1 MQIEKHISYQIERQ
15 FPALYRENGR
25 ELVDFVKAY
34 YDFLERQPN
43 QSTYNSRRLFEYRDV
58 DNTLDQ
64 LVLFFKNKFM
74 NDLPYDEKTVRMT
87 IKRILSLYRRKGNKE
102 SIELFFKMFYDEKVK
117 IYYPAAAI
125 LKPSDSRWET
135 QKYLQ
140 LFPESPFA
148 FRDIVN
154 QRIFGT
160 VSKAE
165 AIVEKAFFI
174 LVNGTFTPIL
184 FINNIRG
191 RFTGFDTVV
200 YKEDITKKVGTVYGS
215 MDSLEII
222 DDPEFVPTSGNDIG
236 DTLTIQDENGTGG
249 KLLVSSVSETF
260 SGEIRYRLIDGGW
273 GYSKENTLL
282 LVSNQ
287 IIFLNEET
295 PQQFS
300 TFDIIQD
307 QFGNFGTV
315 IGQKENILGV
325 RLVGSQEFTTS
336 SVLRDANNDVIDYF
350 ELIAKNA
357 TSPGPL
363 FPEASNTE
371 VDYAVVVNELDNT
384 EILSIISDD
393 ISDFLAVTLNSLN
406 FNDPPALTSMS
417 GTDPVNLTTRLED
430 AFTTDD
436 YEIGRIVNFKN
447 INPGSNYVNDVFAV
461 IYDPLVANINR
472 YDQIVTYTGAL
483 SNLFNIGDEIEQGA
497 VKAKI
502 VNIVGNNLFVRPYS
516 LIGIQGGLTFTHKGT
531 LYNIRSISIDY
542 SSTIAGNNAT
552 MNTLTDFA
560 IGKITGVKVVNS
572 GYGYIDQ
579 AIVTLLDDLNRPAV
593 KARISARGQGE
604 TSGAWISYNSH
615 IGNEFGKVL
624 QDSFYYQDYSY
635 EIQSKLGINT
645 YEKPYKD
652 IVHVSGTKLFGKFD
666 FEDIIE
672 PKTKISLTI
681 ED

>member
-1 MQIEKHISYQIERQ
+1 MQIEKYISYQIERQ

-25 ELVDFVKAY
+25 EMVDFVKAY
-34 YDFLERQPN
+34 YDFLERQSN
-43 QSTYNSRRLFEYRDV
+43 QSTYNSRRLFEYRDI

-102 SIELFFKMFYDEKVK
+102 SIELFFQMFYDEKVK
-117 IYYPAAAI
+117 IYYPSTAI

-140 LFPESPFA
+140 LFPALPFA

-191 RFTGFDTVV
+191 RFTGFDNIV
-200 YKEDITKKVGTVYGS
+200 YKDNITNRIGTVYGS

-222 DDPEFVPTSGNDIG
+222 DDPTFVPTSGNVVG

-300 TFDIIQD
+300 TFDVIQD

-325 RLVGSQEFTTS
+325 RLVGSQEFTMS
-336 SVLRDANNDVIDYF
+336 SVIRDANNDVIDYF

-384 EILSIISDD
+384 QILSIISDK
-393 ISDFLAVTLNSLN
+393 ISDFLSVPLNSLN
-406 FNDPPALTSMS
+406 YNDPPALTPMS

-430 AFTTDD
+430 AFTTDN

-461 IYDPLVANINR
+461 VYDPLVASINR

-502 VNIVGNNLFVRPYS
+502 VNIVGNSLFVRPYS

-542 SSTIAGNNAT
+542 SSAIAGNNAT

-560 IGKITGVKVVNS
+560 IGKIISVKVVNS
-572 GYGYIDQ
+572 GYGYVDQ

-604 TSGAWISYNSH
+604 TAGTWISYSSH